1 MNIVLK
7 GGTKSDVDL
16 FSNSECYFFK
26 LKQKLQLLAGKK
38 NNNHGTADDSD
49 GSKPLH

>member
-38 NNNHGTADDSD
+38 KKHGTADDSD